1 MLYLLDALGF
11 YSLGLHVLGIHV
23 CRATG
28 QELMDTSSRISKTR
42 IRERERLCGPPWL
55 KAKAVKA
62 RHVAVTGMERGKDPP
77 KISLDIHG
85 TTIIVAIMINTVY
98 MASDSR
104 TTASLNDT
112 ETMTCRETKK
122 VRLILKDPHVL
133 VALAGD
139 LGHAVE
145 VIDELELEAQLP
157 GHFTIERFVDRAR
170 RFIVGK
176 KSWKY
181 FEIFICVAGKNKY
194 HRRVTELG
202 YDHIL
207 SSFIIGPRRKQVM
220 FQALF
225 EAGIQG
231 GGSSGPPFRVN
242 TIINGQVDYQQLNFI
257 PLYQ

>member
-1 MLYLLDALGF
+1 MESKSRELFEIEILVKENRREVIGKEKWLLETKEF
-11 YSLGLHVLGIHV
+11 F
-23 CRATG
+23 
-28 QELMDTSSRISKTR
+28 
-42 IRERERLCGPPWL
+42 
-55 KAKAVKA
+55 
-62 RHVAVTGMERGKDPP
+62 RGKDPP

-157 GHFTIERFVDRAR
+157 GHFTIERFVDHAR

-181 FEIFICVAGKNKY
+181 FEIFICAAGKGRY
-194 HRRVTELG
+194 MIFYPE
-202 YDHIL
+202 
-207 SSFIIGPRRKQVM
+207 
-220 FQALF
+220 
-225 EAGIQG
+225 IQHLK
-231 GGSSGPPFRVN
+231 
-242 TIINGQVDYQQLNFI
+242 DC
-257 PLYQ
+257 